1 MKPFLWMILI
11 LIGAVLIFLLL
22 DYIVKRF
29 KKPQT
34 VQQSVMNAIYFIQLK
49 QYQVALDLLAQ
60 MEAELAITPEEM
72 CDVCIQRADAHK
84 GLAQYNQAVD
94 AYEILYEALQESERP
109 IKRNDALLSE
119 LKECYQKAERE
130 EDFKKW
136 DALFASKEETE

>member
-1 MKPFLWMILI
+1 MNKFVLFGLIILA
-11 LIGAVLIFLLL
+11 AVIIYLLL

-49 QYQVALDLLAQ
+49 QYQVALDLLER
-60 MEAELAITPEEM
+60 MEADLAITPEEM

-84 GLAQYNQAVD
+84 GLAQYARAVD

-109 IKRNDALLSE
+109 IKRNDALLLE

-130 EDFKKW
+130 NDFKKW
-136 DALFASKEETE
+136 DMLFDAKEEN

>member
-1 MKPFLWMILI
+1 MKIFLWFGVITL
-11 LIGAVLIFLLL
+11 GAVIIFLLL

-49 QYQVALDLLAQ
+49 QYQAALDLLER
-60 MEAELAITPEEM
+60 MEADLAITPEEM

-84 GLAQYNQAVD
+84 GLEQYIQAVD
-94 AYEILYEALQESERP
+94 AYEVLYEALQESERP

-130 EDFKKW
+130 DDFKKW
-136 DALFASKEETE
+136 DALFAPQEELL

>member
-119 LKECYQKAERE
+119 LKECYQKAERQ